1 MLYKFS
7 LSFSTVL
14 RRSELL
20 AATAEIR
27 EQLCLLYTDLI
38 SLVVDVSIR
47 FYKTAN
53 GMWICEHYP
62 NVSTDFILRHDF
74 RLCKP

>member
-7 LSFSTVL
+7 LSFSSVL

-38 SLVVDVSIR
+38 SLVVNVSIR
-47 FYKTAN
+47 FYKIAN
-53 GMWICEHYP
+53 G
-62 NVSTDFILRHDF
+62 T
-74 RLCKP
+74 